1 MILLIRAD
9 SGGSREASRV
19 ISGGQAARSP
29 RAGQRRARR
38 PHLGCR
44 LCPQKPWSDLLPAA
58 RHPHGAPLPCL
69 GLSLTAG
76 VPSFKGK
83 VQADGAPGEPEEQ
96 PWAHE
101 GREPTLPEGWGLRR
115 TRVLA
120 ADRAPASEQA
130 SSWLHGWRRHRHRD
144 KRGGREPRGT

>member
-19 ISGGQAARSP
+19 ISRERAARSP
-29 RAGQRRARR
+29 RAGQCRARG

-58 RHPHGAPLPCL
+58 RRPHGAPLPCL
-69 GLSLTAG
+69 GLGLTAG

-83 VQADGAPGEPEEQ
+83 VQADGAPGEPEGQKAES
-96 PWAHE
+96 P
-101 GREPTLPEGWGLRR
+101 PLPEGWGLRR
-115 TRVLA
+115 TRVQA
-120 ADRAPASEQA
+120 ADRAPASEQPT
-130 SSWLHGWRRHRHRD
+130 SWLHGQRRHRHRD